1 MLRTWQQPSAA
12 TVNLLAVDTSTEACS
27 CALWVDGVCREIF
40 ELAPRRHGELLLGM
54 AEQLLAD
61 AELSVADLD
70 ALAFGRGPGSFTG
83 VRIATGAIQGLA
95 FALELPVAPISS
107 LQALAQGVTRE
118 LHHSSVLAGFD
129 ARMNEV
135 YWGAYRLTSAGVVEP
150 VGTELVCPPDRVPV
164 PDDGEWFG
172 AGSAWQSYGEQL
184 RGAVGAQL
192 IGMEPERYP
201 HARDLAV
208 LGAAAVARDQVVPAH
223 EALPVYLRDSVTHV
237 NSGPRS

>member
-1 MLRTWQQPSAA
+1 M
-12 TVNLLAVDTSTEACS
+12 NLLAVDTSTEACS
-27 CALWVDGVCREIF
+27 SALWVDGVCREIF

-54 AEQLLAD
+54 ADQLLAD
-61 AELSVADLD
+61 AELSLADLD

-95 FALELPVAPISS
+95 FALGLPVAPISS
-107 LQALAQGVTRE
+107 LQALAQGVARE
-118 LHHSSVLAGFD
+118 LEQSSVLAGFD

-135 YWGAYRLTSAGVVEP
+135 YWGAYRMTSGGVVEP
-150 VGTELVCPPDRVPV
+150 VVAELVCAPENVPV

-184 RGAVGAQL
+184 RGAVGDRLA
-192 IGMEPERYP
+192 GMDPERYP
-201 HARDLAV
+201 HARDVAV

-223 EALPVYLRDSVTHV
+223 EALPVYLRDSVTQV
-237 NSGPRS
+237 KPGPKS

>member
-1 MLRTWQQPSAA
+1 M
-12 TVNLLAVDTSTEACS
+12 NLLAFDTSTEACS

-54 AEQLLAD
+54 ADQLLGD
-61 AELSVADLD
+61 AELSLGDLD

-107 LQALAQGVTRE
+107 LQALAQGVARE
-118 LHHSSVLAGFD
+118 SGQSSVLAGFD
-129 ARMNEV
+129 ARMHEV
-135 YWGAYRLTSAGVVEP
+135 YWGAYRMASAGVVEP
-150 VGTELVCPPDRVPV
+150 VVAELVCAPESVPV

-172 AGSAWQSYGEQL
+172 AGSAWQSYSEQL
-184 RGAVGAQL
+184 RGAAGDRLVG
-192 IGMEPERYP
+192 MDPERYP

-208 LGAAAVARDQVVPAH
+208 LGAAAFARGQVVPAH

-237 NSGPRS
+237 EPGPKC